1 MTILFP
7 VNCTLKWVQC
17 LIAVY
22 LLTEKSLFE
31 SILRTV
37 EITVALRIRFH
48 QGSHGDRRALD
59 RSWLCC
65 LSDQAAELLTS
76 LSRFYLAKN
85 LSRKMVLSPL
95 RVGIP
100 TSVNLMKKTTHKPT
114 EA

>member
-22 LLTEKSLFE
+22 LLAEKSLFE

-65 LSDQAAELLTS
+65 LSDQEAELLSS

-85 LSRKMVLSPL
+85 LSRKNGALPIKGGYSYL
-95 RVGIP
+95 C
-100 TSVNLMKKTTHKPT
+100 
-114 EA
+114 